1 MNPVDRV
8 LWDAKARPDREE
20 FAMAQFDALSK
31 AKKAA
36 EQAAQAA
43 AGIKESAA
51 SRAGDLKD
59 KLAGK
64 VAEIKDAALV
74 GIRDVVDDLNQHLPA
89 LREAGYTLTHVAVEV
104 GIAPKV
110 KATFT
115 SAPDISEERIDAI
128 VD

>member
-1 MNPVDRV
+1 MG
-8 LWDAKARPDREE
+8 
-20 FAMAQFDALSK
+20 QFDALSK

-36 EQAAQAA
+36 EQAA
-43 AGIKESAA
+43 AGMKESAA

-59 KLAGK
+59 RLAGK
-64 VAEIKDAALV
+64 VAEIKDAAI
-74 GIRDVVDDLNQHLPA
+74 GGMRDLVDDLNQHLPA

-115 SAPDISEERIDAI
+115 SAPDISAERVDAVIEEHKDAR
-128 VD
+128 VTVA